1 METFIKKELH
11 YSLLF
16 ICLGNICRSPAAD
29 AVMHHL
35 TETKGL
41 SSNFTIDS
49 AGIGSWHVGE
59 FPDSRMRKHGE
70 KRGYNINHIA
80 RQFDRS
86 KDFDIFDYIVVMDD
100 NNYSDICNQTKNAE
114 QKSKVVKMKDYFAH
128 YKGDS
133 SVPDPYYGSPTDF
146 EYTLDLIEDGC
157 KGLLQ
162 SILKEDKKI

>member
-1 METFIKKELH
+1 
-11 YSLLF
+11 
-16 ICLGNICRSPAAD
+16 
-29 AVMHHL
+29 
-35 TETKGL
+35 
-41 SSNFTIDS
+41 
-49 AGIGSWHVGE
+49 
-59 FPDSRMRKHGE
+59 MRKHGE

-128 YKGDS
+128 YKGES